1 MMTQPHIPSVMSDLR
16 QDIVQMPEVIKECS
30 GIRIYGRRIRS
41 ILFTTDV
48 SIIANHDA
56 DAILA
61 VYPFT
66 PIPAII
72 KSIMMVASV
81 PVLAGVGGGLT
92 TGVRSANMSLLSE
105 SEGAY
110 AVVVNGPTTVETIE
124 EINKVIDIPII
135 YTVVSDKSDIKSR
148 IEAGID
154 ILNVSCGV
162 ETPKVVEKIRKEYP
176 DFPIMATG
184 GPTEESIRQVIAM
197 EQMPSPIPPQ
207 VMGNCSKEK
216 WKNTVNMQQTKT
228 VSVLHSVLF

>member
-16 QDIVQMPEVIKECS
+16 QDIVQMPKVIKECS

-72 KSIMMVASV
+72 KSIMIVASV

-110 AVVVNGPTTVETIE
+110 AVVVNGPTTVETIK

-148 IEAGID
+148 IEAGVD

-184 GPTEESIRQVIAM
+184 GPTEESIRQVIAAGANAITYTAPSNGELFKGKM
-197 EQMPSPIPPQ
+197 E
-207 VMGNCSKEK
+207 KYRK
-216 WKNTVNMQQTKT
+216 
-228 VSVLHSVLF
+228 HAAD

>member
-48 SIIANHDA
+48 SIIANHNA

-66 PIPAII
+66 PVPAII
-72 KSIMMVASV
+72 KSIMIVASV

-154 ILNVSCGV
+154 ILNVSCGI

-184 GPTEESIRQVIAM
+184 GPTEESIRQVIAAGANAITYTAPSNGELFKGKM
-197 EQMPSPIPPQ
+197 E
-207 VMGNCSKEK
+207 KYRK
-216 WKNTVNMQQTKT
+216 
-228 VSVLHSVLF
+228 HAAD

>member
-16 QDIVQMPEVIKECS
+16 QDIVQMPKVIKECS

-48 SIIANHDA
+48 SIIANHNA

-110 AVVVNGPTTVETIE
+110 AVVVNGPTTVETID

-148 IEAGID
+148 IEAGVD

-184 GPTEESIRQVIAM
+184 GPTEESIRQVIAAGANAITYTAPSNGELFKGKM
-197 EQMPSPIPPQ
+197 E
-207 VMGNCSKEK
+207 KYRK
-216 WKNTVNMQQTKT
+216 
-228 VSVLHSVLF
+228 HAAD

>member
-1 MMTQPHIPSVMSDLR
+1 MTQPYIPSVMSDLR

-66 PIPAII
+66 PVPAII

-92 TGVRSANMSLLSE
+92 TGMRSANMSLLSE

-110 AVVVNGPTTVETIE
+110 AVVVNGPTTVETIA

-148 IEAGID
+148 IEAGVD

-184 GPTEESIRQVIAM
+184 GPTEESIRQVIAAGANAITYTAPSNGELFKGKM
-197 EQMPSPIPPQ
+197 E
-207 VMGNCSKEK
+207 KYRK
-216 WKNTVNMQQTKT
+216 
-228 VSVLHSVLF
+228 HAAD

>member
-16 QDIVQMPEVIKECS
+16 QDIVQMPKVIKECS

-48 SIIANHDA
+48 SIIANHNA

-66 PIPAII
+66 PVPAII

-154 ILNVSCGV
+154 ILNVSCGI

-184 GPTEESIRQVIAM
+184 GPTEESIRQVIAAGANAITYTAPSNGELFKGKM
-197 EQMPSPIPPQ
+197 E
-207 VMGNCSKEK
+207 KYRK
-216 WKNTVNMQQTKT
+216 
-228 VSVLHSVLF
+228 HAAD

>member
-48 SIIANHDA
+48 SIIANHNA

-66 PIPAII
+66 PVPAII
-72 KSIMMVASV
+72 KSIMIVASV

-148 IEAGID
+148 IEAGVD

-162 ETPKVVEKIRKEYP
+162 ETPESCRKNSERVSRFSYH
-176 DFPIMATG
+176 
-184 GPTEESIRQVIAM
+184 
-197 EQMPSPIPPQ
+197 
-207 VMGNCSKEK
+207 GNWWTNRRKHSSSYSSWSKCHHLYRPK
-216 WKNTVNMQQTKT
+216 
-228 VSVLHSVLF
+228 

>member
-72 KSIMMVASV
+72 KSIMIVASV

-184 GPTEESIRQVIAM
+184 GPTEECIRQVIAAGANAITYTAPSNGELFKGKM
-197 EQMPSPIPPQ
+197 E
-207 VMGNCSKEK
+207 KYRK
-216 WKNTVNMQQTKT
+216 
-228 VSVLHSVLF
+228 HAAD

>member
-48 SIIANHDA
+48 SIIANHNA

-154 ILNVSCGV
+154 ILNVSCGI

-184 GPTEESIRQVIAM
+184 GPTEECIRQVIAAGANAITYTAPSNGELFKGKM
-197 EQMPSPIPPQ
+197 E
-207 VMGNCSKEK
+207 KYRK
-216 WKNTVNMQQTKT
+216 
-228 VSVLHSVLF
+228 HAAD

>member
-110 AVVVNGPTTVETIE
+110 AVVVNGPTTVETID

-148 IEAGID
+148 IEAGVD

-184 GPTEESIRQVIAM
+184 GPTEESIRQVIAAGANAITYTAPSNGELFKGKM
-197 EQMPSPIPPQ
+197 E
-207 VMGNCSKEK
+207 KYRK
-216 WKNTVNMQQTKT
+216 
-228 VSVLHSVLF
+228 HAAD

>member
-48 SIIANHDA
+48 SIIANHNA

-66 PIPAII
+66 PVPAII

-148 IEAGID
+148 IEAGVD

-184 GPTEESIRQVIAM
+184 GPTEECIRQVMAAGANAITYTAPSNGELFKGKM
-197 EQMPSPIPPQ
+197 E
-207 VMGNCSKEK
+207 KYRK
-216 WKNTVNMQQTKT
+216 
-228 VSVLHSVLF
+228 HAAD

>member
-1 MMTQPHIPSVMSDLR
+1 MMTQLHIPLVMSDLR
-16 QDIVQMPEVIKECS
+16 QEIVQMPEVIKECS

-48 SIIANHDA
+48 SIIANHNA

-110 AVVVNGPTTVETIE
+110 AVVVNGPTTVETID

-148 IEAGID
+148 IEAGVD

-184 GPTEESIRQVIAM
+184 GPTEESIRQVIAAGANAITYTAPSNGELFKGKM
-197 EQMPSPIPPQ
+197 E
-207 VMGNCSKEK
+207 KYRK
-216 WKNTVNMQQTKT
+216 
-228 VSVLHSVLF
+228 HAAD

>member
-16 QDIVQMPEVIKECS
+16 QDIVQMPKVIKECS

-48 SIIANHDA
+48 SIIANHNA

-66 PIPAII
+66 PVPAII

-148 IEAGID
+148 IEAGVD

-184 GPTEESIRQVIAM
+184 GPTEESIRQVIAAGANTITYTAPSNGELFKGKM
-197 EQMPSPIPPQ
+197 E
-207 VMGNCSKEK
+207 KYRK
-216 WKNTVNMQQTKT
+216 
-228 VSVLHSVLF
+228 HAAD

>member
-48 SIIANHDA
+48 SIIANHNA

-66 PIPAII
+66 PVPAII

-184 GPTEESIRQVIAM
+184 GPTEESIRQVIAAGANAITYTA
-197 EQMPSPIPPQ
+197 PSN
-207 VMGNCSKEK
+207 GELFKEK
-216 WKNTVNMQQTKT
+216 MEKYRK
-228 VSVLHSVLF
+228 HAAD

>member
-48 SIIANHDA
+48 SIIANHNA

-148 IEAGID
+148 IEAGVD

-162 ETPKVVEKIRKEYP
+162 ETPKVVEKIRKKYP

-184 GPTEESIRQVIAM
+184 GPTEESIRQVIAAGANAITYTAPSNGELFKGKM
-197 EQMPSPIPPQ
+197 E
-207 VMGNCSKEK
+207 KYRK
-216 WKNTVNMQQTKT
+216 
-228 VSVLHSVLF
+228 HAAD

>member
-16 QDIVQMPEVIKECS
+16 QDIVQMPKVIKECS

-72 KSIMMVASV
+72 KSIMIVASV

-184 GPTEESIRQVIAM
+184 GPTEESIRQVIAAGANAITYTAPSNGELFKGKM
-197 EQMPSPIPPQ
+197 E
-207 VMGNCSKEK
+207 KYRK
-216 WKNTVNMQQTKT
+216 
-228 VSVLHSVLF
+228 HAAD

>member
-1 MMTQPHIPSVMSDLR
+1 MITQPHIPSVMSDLR
-16 QDIVQMPEVIKECS
+16 QDIVQMPKVIKECS

-72 KSIMMVASV
+72 KSIMIVASV

-148 IEAGID
+148 IEAGVD

-184 GPTEESIRQVIAM
+184 GPTEESIRQVIEAGANAITYTAPSNGELFKGKM
-197 EQMPSPIPPQ
+197 E
-207 VMGNCSKEK
+207 KYRK
-216 WKNTVNMQQTKT
+216 
-228 VSVLHSVLF
+228 HAAD

>member
-1 MMTQPHIPSVMSDLR
+1 MTQPHIPSVMSDLR
-16 QDIVQMPEVIKECS
+16 QDIVQMPDVIKECS

-48 SIIANHDA
+48 SIIANHNA

-66 PIPAII
+66 PVPAII

-148 IEAGID
+148 IEAGVD

-184 GPTEESIRQVIAM
+184 GPTEESIRQVIAAGANAITYTAPSNGELFKGKM
-197 EQMPSPIPPQ
+197 E
-207 VMGNCSKEK
+207 KYRK
-216 WKNTVNMQQTKT
+216 
-228 VSVLHSVLF
+228 HAAD

>member
-1 MMTQPHIPSVMSDLR
+1 MTQPHIPSVMSDLR

-48 SIIANHDA
+48 SIIANHNA

-110 AVVVNGPTTVETIE
+110 AVVVNGPTTVETID

-148 IEAGID
+148 IEAGVD

-184 GPTEESIRQVIAM
+184 GPTEESIRQVIVAGANAITYTAPSNGELFKGKM
-197 EQMPSPIPPQ
+197 E
-207 VMGNCSKEK
+207 KYRK
-216 WKNTVNMQQTKT
+216 
-228 VSVLHSVLF
+228 HAAD

>member
-16 QDIVQMPEVIKECS
+16 QEIVQMPEVIKECS

-48 SIIANHDA
+48 SIIANHNA

-66 PIPAII
+66 PVPAII

-110 AVVVNGPTTVETIE
+110 AVVVNGPTTVETID

-148 IEAGID
+148 IEAGVD

-184 GPTEESIRQVIAM
+184 GPTEECIRQVIAAGANAITYTAPSNGELFKGKM
-197 EQMPSPIPPQ
+197 E
-207 VMGNCSKEK
+207 KYRK
-216 WKNTVNMQQTKT
+216 
-228 VSVLHSVLF
+228 HAAD

>member
-16 QDIVQMPEVIKECS
+16 QDIVQMPKVIKECS

-66 PIPAII
+66 PVPAII
-72 KSIMMVASV
+72 KSIMIVASV

-148 IEAGID
+148 IEAGVD

-184 GPTEESIRQVIAM
+184 GPTEESIRQVIAAGANAITYTAPSNGELFKAKM
-197 EQMPSPIPPQ
+197 E
-207 VMGNCSKEK
+207 KYRK
-216 WKNTVNMQQTKT
+216 
-228 VSVLHSVLF
+228 HAAD

>member
-16 QDIVQMPEVIKECS
+16 QDIVQMPKVIKECS

-66 PIPAII
+66 PVPAII
-72 KSIMMVASV
+72 KSIMIVASV

-148 IEAGID
+148 IEAGVD

-162 ETPKVVEKIRKEYP
+162 ETSKVVEKIRKEYP

-184 GPTEESIRQVIAM
+184 GPTEESIRQVIAAGANAITYTAPSNGELFKGKM
-197 EQMPSPIPPQ
+197 E
-207 VMGNCSKEK
+207 KYRK
-216 WKNTVNMQQTKT
+216 
-228 VSVLHSVLF
+228 HAAD

>member
-48 SIIANHDA
+48 SIIANHNA

-66 PIPAII
+66 PVPAII

-154 ILNVSCGV
+154 ILNVSCGI

-184 GPTEESIRQVIAM
+184 GPTEECIRQVIAAGANAITYTAPSNGELFKGKM
-197 EQMPSPIPPQ
+197 EKYRKHA
-207 VMGNCSKEK
+207 VD
-216 WKNTVNMQQTKT
+216 
-228 VSVLHSVLF
+228 

>member
-1 MMTQPHIPSVMSDLR
+1 MTQPHIPSVMSDLR

-41 ILFTTDV
+41 ILFSTDV
-48 SIIANHDA
+48 SIIANHNA

-92 TGVRSANMSLLSE
+92 TGMRSANMSLLSE

-148 IEAGID
+148 IEAGVD
-154 ILNVSCGV
+154 ILNVSCGI
-162 ETPKVVEKIRKEYP
+162 ETPKVVEKIRKDYP

-184 GPTEESIRQVIAM
+184 GPTEESIRQVIAAGANAITYTAPSNGDLFKGKM
-197 EQMPSPIPPQ
+197 E
-207 VMGNCSKEK
+207 KYRK
-216 WKNTVNMQQTKT
+216 
-228 VSVLHSVLF
+228 HAAD

>member
-48 SIIANHDA
+48 SIIANHNA

-72 KSIMMVASV
+72 KSIMIVASV

-110 AVVVNGPTTVETIE
+110 AVVVNGPTTAETID

-184 GPTEESIRQVIAM
+184 GPTEECIRQVIAAGANAITNTAPSNGGLFKGKM
-197 EQMPSPIPPQ
+197 E
-207 VMGNCSKEK
+207 KYRK
-216 WKNTVNMQQTKT
+216 
-228 VSVLHSVLF
+228 HAAD

>member
-48 SIIANHDA
+48 SIIANHNA

-124 EINKVIDIPII
+124 EINKVIDIAII
-135 YTVVSDKSDIKSR
+135 YRVVSDKSDIKSR
-148 IEAGID
+148 IEAGVD

-184 GPTEESIRQVIAM
+184 GPTEESIRQVIAAGANAITYTAPSNGELFKGKM
-197 EQMPSPIPPQ
+197 E
-207 VMGNCSKEK
+207 KYRK
-216 WKNTVNMQQTKT
+216 
-228 VSVLHSVLF
+228 HAAD

>member
-48 SIIANHDA
+48 SIIANHNA

-72 KSIMMVASV
+72 KSIMIVASV

-110 AVVVNGPTTVETIE
+110 AVVVNGPTTVETID

-154 ILNVSCGV
+154 ILNASCGV

-184 GPTEESIRQVIAM
+184 GPTEESIRQVIAAGANAITYTAPSNGELFKGKM
-197 EQMPSPIPPQ
+197 E
-207 VMGNCSKEK
+207 KYRK
-216 WKNTVNMQQTKT
+216 
-228 VSVLHSVLF
+228 HAAD